1 MMAVIA
7 DDLTG
12 AAEMGGIALRHGLA
26 PEIQT
31 TDYTKPSSEVVVL
44 DTDSRS
50 GSPAMARK
58 ATRVAGELLANLE
71 PQLVYKKVDSVMRG
85 HILAELEALLP
96 CLARGSAL
104 LVPAN
109 PSLGRTITKGRYYVR
124 GRPLAQTDFSADPE
138 HPIASSD
145 VLHLLGRS
153 TSLSTSF
160 IEPGDPVPGNT
171 VAVGR
176 AESEKD
182 LRAWAEQLDPSH
194 LPAGGSEFF
203 AALLQA
209 RGFFPVRK
217 RDPEPLP
224 QNGLFV
230 CGSSSEYSLQRLT
243 RASKEG
249 LPVSRM
255 PSELFRGDGPE
266 DALLDQWTKEILDLL
281 KAQGQAI
288 ATIGRPA
295 AGHDAR
301 LAARLRSYT
310 ATLTKAVLRQG
321 SVQELYVEGGAT
333 SSGVVRA
340 LGWNRFLPVQE
351 LAPGVVRMEVAGE
364 EKTHLT
370 IKPGSYPWPGQIWR
384 GPRQAARD

>member
-26 PEIQT
+26 AEIQT
-31 TDYTKPSSEVVVL
+31 TSYIEP
-44 DTDSRS
+44 
-50 GSPAMARK
+50 
-58 ATRVAGELLANLE
+58 GELLEDLE
-71 PQLVYKKVDSVMRG
+71 PELVYKKVDSVMRG

-96 CLARGSAL
+96 CLTRDSAL

-124 GRPLAQTDFSADPE
+124 GKPLAQTDFSADPE
-138 HPIASSD
+138 HPTSSSD

-153 TSLSTSF
+153 ASLNTSF
-160 IEPGDPVPGNT
+160 VEPGEPVPGNM

-176 AESEKD
+176 AESEMD
-182 LRAWAEQLDPSH
+182 LRAWAEQLNPSH

-209 RGFFPVRK
+209 KGFGPVRQ
-217 RDPEPLP
+217 RDPGSPP

-230 CGSSSEYSLQRLT
+230 CGSSSEYSLQRLS
-243 RASKEG
+243 RAAKEG

-255 PSELFRGDGPE
+255 PSGLFRGNGPE
-266 DALLDQWTKEILDLL
+266 DDLLDQWTEEILDLL
-281 KAQGQAI
+281 KAHGQAFT
-288 ATIGRPA
+288 TIGRPA
-295 AGHDAR
+295 TGHDAR

-310 ATLTKAVLRQG
+310 AALTKAVLSQG

-340 LGWNRFLPVQE
+340 LGWNRFLPVQQ

-370 IKPGSYPWPGQIWR
+370 IKPGSYPWPGQILR
-384 GPRQAARD
+384 GPCQSKDARD